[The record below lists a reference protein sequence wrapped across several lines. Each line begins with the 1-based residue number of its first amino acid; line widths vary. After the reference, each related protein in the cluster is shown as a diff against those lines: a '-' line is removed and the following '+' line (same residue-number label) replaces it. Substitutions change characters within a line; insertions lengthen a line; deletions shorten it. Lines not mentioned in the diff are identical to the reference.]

1 MTGGD
6 LARLGQYVTAR
17 RVALGY
23 KQRTDLAE
31 VIELTGRTL
40 ARIETEHKR
49 CEPGTY
55 AMVEN
60 ALAWKPGSVA
70 AILRG
75 DEPTEI
81 KSPPSGPS
89 HNRFDNFSTREIFNE
104 LGRRAGIYGPTD
116 EPQQWRQGFRDGLRG
131 ELPPEG
137 RGHDGDDRNEF
148 RGR

>member
-1 MTGGD
+1 MTGED

-23 KQRTDLAE
+23 KQRTDLAK
-31 VIELTGRTL
+31 VIELTDRTL

-60 ALAWKPGSVA
+60 ALEWKPGSVA

-75 DEPTEI
+75 EEPAAI
-81 KSPPSGPS
+81 RPSPPGPS
-89 HNRFDNFSTREIFNE
+89 HDRLDDVSTRELFNE
-104 LGRRAGIYGPTD
+104 LGRRAGIYDAVD
-116 EPQQWRQGFRDGLRG
+116 EPKHWRQGFRDRLRD

-137 RGHDGDDRNEF
+137 RGHDGDNRHDF